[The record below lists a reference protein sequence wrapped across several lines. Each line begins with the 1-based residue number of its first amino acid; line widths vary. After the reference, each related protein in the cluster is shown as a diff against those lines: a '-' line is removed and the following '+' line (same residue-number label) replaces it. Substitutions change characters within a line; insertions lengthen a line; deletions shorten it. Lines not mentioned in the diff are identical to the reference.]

1 MNDDLQKLGKGRPFK
16 MANWIPALQDVLD
29 SNSIVF
35 LTDKDLVF
43 LVNKNLS
50 KEDRITERTFKNWKT
65 GKFAPN
71 ENLGSEFLELIQEA
85 MIKEKV
91 ALGEK
96 LQNDKTGQWTRFA
109 WILERKFEE
118 FNLKQISENTNKTT
132 QTFIQINAGSDEQK
146 RMIENLI
153 NPEFKEVKPIQIAQI
168 FKTQNND
175 DEELPF

>member
-16 MANWIPALQDVLD
+16 MASWIPALQEVLEN
-29 SNSIVF
+29 NSIAF

-43 LVNKNLS
+43 LVNKKLS
-50 KEDRITERTFKNWKT
+50 TDDRITERTFKNWKT

-71 ENLGSEFLELIQEA
+71 EQLGSEFLELIEEA

-118 FNLKQISENTNKTT
+118 FNLKQISENTNKTS
-132 QTFIQINAGSDEQK
+132 QTFIQINASSDKQQK
-146 RMIENLI
+146 MIENLI
-153 NPEFKEVKPIQIAQI
+153 NPEFIEIKPKQIVQP
-168 FKTQNND
+168 QNND
-175 DEELPF
+175 DEALPF